1 MRWDFPT
8 PTIAATAPVAA
19 TLPAARKGFWPYATI
34 ASENV
39 RPDNSAVGAGGVT
52 VGGTANH
59 TFRSFTLRHVGAG
72 GVGVGGESADVVFAT
87 HNVRHVAEGGVV
99 CHGAATFV
107 NETLSGRAIVAA
119 RLSLVSA
126 SVVVEELDV
135 IDVRGRLPSIEA
147 SLEGGISQLDA
158 KLPSLS
164 NTMLGFV
171 GTRGEI
177 NSSLPLIYCEIK
189 ARNVYVAEVV
199 AELHKLDHTLST
211 VTGGVGRIAG
221 DLIQIQA
228 KANAHA
234 GGFAK
239 IQAELTLMRADLRA
253 GSGGRAHIAAKLTTV
268 GSEMTVTI
276 EEILAAVISTNTRTG
291 AVSTYENFPYNSF
304 CYVGGK
310 CFGGSAAGLTEV
322 AVGDRDVGG
331 EPILAGLGTGG
342 MKLSHQEQK
351 RISGAVMA
359 LHTEEDLQLTVTTD
373 EGAKY
378 PAVTATMNAMDFR
391 GFRQRR
397 IVIPRG
403 IRGATWKFELNNV
416 TGGAFDFG
424 HLGIDVAASARRI

>member
-19 TLPAARKGFWPYATI
+19 TLPAARKGFWPYATVT
-34 ASENV
+34 SENI

-52 VGGTANH
+52 VGGTANQ
-59 TFRSFTLRHVGAG
+59 TFRSFTLRHVGSG
-72 GVGVGGESADVVFAT
+72 GVGIGEESAGFVFAT
-87 HNVRHVAEGGVV
+87 HNLRHTAEGGAV
-99 CHGAATFV
+99 CRGDAVFV
-107 NETLSGRAIVAA
+107 NETLSGRGVVVAK
-119 RLSLVSA
+119 LPLVSA
-126 SVVVEELDV
+126 SLVVEELDV
-135 IDVRGRLPSIEA
+135 VHVRGLLPSLEA
-147 SLEGGISQLDA
+147 ILEGGISQLDA
-158 KLPSLS
+158 KLPTLS
-164 NTMLGFV
+164 CALLGFV
-171 GTRGEI
+171 GVRGEI
-177 NSSLPLIYCEIK
+177 NSPLPLLYAEIK
-189 ARNVYVAEVV
+189 ARNTYVAKV
-199 AELHKLDHTLST
+199 AAKLHNIEHTLST
-211 VTGGVGRIAG
+211 VAGGVGRVAG
-221 DLIQIQA
+221 DLTQIQV
-228 KANAHA
+228 KVNAHA

-239 IQAELTLMRADLRA
+239 IQAGLTLIHADLRA

-268 GSEMTVTI
+268 GAEMTVTV

-304 CYVGGK
+304 CYIGGK
-310 CFGGSAAGLTEV
+310 YFGGSATGLTEV
-322 AVGDRDVGG
+322 AVGDSDVGD
-331 EPILAGLGTGG
+331 EPILAGLGTGN

-397 IVIPRG
+397 IVVPRG
-403 IRGATWKFELNNV
+403 IRGATWKFEINNV

-424 HLGIDVAASARRI
+424 HIGIDVAASARRI